1 MKIVVLGVGNVLFK
15 DEGFGVF
22 VVKYLEKNYRFK
34 PVINLVDGGTGGFKL
49 IEYFQDY
56 DYVILVDTISVKDK
70 AGTVYRV
77 EGEKLAG
84 ISSYHQTAHEVE
96 ILQIIDLAALSGKS
110 AKTIVIGIV
119 PEDINSSQIGLT
131 EQLEK
136 SFPFAVNQVINELT
150 NLGVNCEKI
159 NEIPLKEVV
168 LDFIGSYND
177 TRRY

>member
-1 MKIVVLGVGNVLFK
+1 MKIAVLGAGNVLFK

-22 VVKYLEKNYRFK
+22 AVKYLERNYRFY
-34 PVINLVDGGTGGFKL
+34 PTIDLIDGGTGGFKL

-70 AGTVYRV
+70 PGAVYRV

-96 ILQIIDLAALSGKS
+96 ILQMIDLAALSGKC
-110 AKTIVIGIV
+110 AKTVVIGIV
-119 PEDINSSQIGLT
+119 PKDINSSQIGLT
-131 EQLEK
+131 EEVEK
-136 SFPFAVNQVINELT
+136 SFLFVVQQIINELS
-150 NLGVNCEKI
+150 NLGIKSEKI
-159 NEIPLKEVV
+159 SDIPLHEIV

-177 TRRY
+177 MRRY